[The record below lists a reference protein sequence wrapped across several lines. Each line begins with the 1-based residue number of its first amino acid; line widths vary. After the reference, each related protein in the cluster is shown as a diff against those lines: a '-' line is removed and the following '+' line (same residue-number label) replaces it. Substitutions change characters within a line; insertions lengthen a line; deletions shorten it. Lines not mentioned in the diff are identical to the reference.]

1 MFYSILMTEFCFY
14 KLMQRMYLGTKRSRG
29 ITGTD
34 EERQTGRKIGKAENQ
49 GADS

>member
-1 MFYSILMTEFCFY
+1 MFYSILMTEFCFH
-14 KLMQRMYLGTKRSRG
+14 KLMQRMYLGTKSRG